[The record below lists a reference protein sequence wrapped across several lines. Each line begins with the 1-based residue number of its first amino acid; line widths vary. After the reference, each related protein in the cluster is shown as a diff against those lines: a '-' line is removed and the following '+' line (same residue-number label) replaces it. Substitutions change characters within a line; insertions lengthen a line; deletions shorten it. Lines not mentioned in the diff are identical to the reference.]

1 MYEIR
6 VEGLVP
12 TSDLL
17 RELGD
22 VELVQHEFRTVLS
35 GDFTDQAA
43 LYAFLQTLRSLG
55 LEVVEVRLVPGPVAP
70 DDATEGESD
79 SGPVGGAGAG

>member
-12 TSDLL
+12 TGDLV

-22 VELVQHEFRTVLS
+22 VDVVEHEFRTVLS
-35 GDFTDQAA
+35 GTFADQAA
-43 LYAFLQTLRSLG
+43 LYAFLQRLRSLG
-55 LEVVEVRLVPGPVAP
+55 LEVVEVRRIPAEDQSADAPGAEP
-70 DDATEGESD
+70 DAR
-79 SGPVGGAGAG
+79 